1 MINVVLFFPNP
12 LRRINSKI
20 SKSILN
26 LKTYKKMIIVSMINN
41 DLSQTSTESMSSN
54 NGIYTLPKSEGYL
67 LAFRQLKLLKPYA
80 GILDNGKDRVEF
92 PSNFLHKST
101 PSLFPSSFYAFS
113 RAFGVQEHYRKIFEC
128 VFTAYELKPK
138 PFPTPN
144 DLDVVSHSMK
154 A

>member
-1 MINVVLFFPNP
+1 
-12 LRRINSKI
+12 
-20 SKSILN
+20 
-26 LKTYKKMIIVSMINN
+26 
-41 DLSQTSTESMSSN
+41 MSSN

-80 GILDNGKDRVEF
+80 GILDKGKDRVEF

-154 A
+154 AWESRSKLHVSGPSDCRSFKILNIFPPGPFLSSDFKSESFLILLE